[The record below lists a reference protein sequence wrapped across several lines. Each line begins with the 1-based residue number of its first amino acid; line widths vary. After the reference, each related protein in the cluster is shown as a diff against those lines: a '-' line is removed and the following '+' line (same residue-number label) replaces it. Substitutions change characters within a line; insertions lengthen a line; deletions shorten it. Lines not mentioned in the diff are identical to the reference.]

1 MFQEFLSGS
10 NLLVWPIVGFVI
22 FFVAFMAVLGY
33 VAFGNR
39 RNHTLDRLASLPLDD
54 DALTV
59 DEAGPDA
66 RDAARKTGGE

>member
-39 RNHTLDRLASLPLDD
+39 QKHTLDRLASLPLDD
-54 DALTV
+54 DASTHH
-59 DEAGPDA
+59 DARPDA
-66 RDAARKTGGE
+66 RHAAAKTGGE